1 MDIQRFVDVLGSILA
16 ILVPIL
22 AIMVVIYLGLCLIN
36 QRRDR
41 RW

>member
-1 MDIQRFVDVLGSILA
+1 MDIQNLVDILGSILS

-36 QRRDR
+36 QSKDR
-41 RW
+41 GW